1 MIRKGDNNSIVIV
14 SGNTFARIKFSD
26 IEMIEQIGR
35 KIKVCTENDEYIFY
49 DRINDMASALL
60 GSTFYRAMKS
70 LIVNFDKM
78 VNIKDGVLIFESGRK
93 FAIGRNNYLILK
105 RSFKNYLMKYP
116 PFSDCDTF
124 GKNKLSFVSEENQTN
139 NIVELGNIGNI
150 GNVTNIKDKK

>member
-1 MIRKGDNNSIVIV
+1 MIKRGDNDSIIIV
-14 SGNTFARIKFSD
+14 SGNTFARIKFDD

-35 KIKVCTENDEYIFY
+35 KVKVCTENDEYVFY
-49 DRINDMASALL
+49 DKMNDIASVLI

-78 VNIKDGVLIFESGRK
+78 VNIRNGVLIFESGRK

-116 PFSDCDTF
+116 PFSDCATF
-124 GKNKLSFVSEENQTN
+124 GKSYMPIVREESLLKSTSSSMNKVEEQS
-139 NIVELGNIGNI
+139 
-150 GNVTNIKDKK
+150 

>member
-1 MIRKGDNNSIVIV
+1 MIKRGEKDSIIII
-14 SGNTFARIKFSD
+14 SGNTFARIKFND

-35 KIKVCTENDEYIFY
+35 KIKLCTESEEYIFY
-49 DRINDMASALL
+49 DKMNDIASVLI

-78 VNIKDGVLIFESGRK
+78 VNIRDGVLLFESGRK

-116 PFSDCDTF
+116 PYSDCETF
-124 GKNKLSFVSEENQTN
+124 GKHYIPQASEENILDNPTD
-139 NIVELGNIGNI
+139 
-150 GNVTNIKDKK
+150 KDSDEKNQ